1 MKLVSIIFYSEPH
14 PIFYKYSERR
24 EQRQIE
30 NIVFKFGYA
39 KAHPIFYKYTNFRS
53 KANIERETE
62 QKTDESHMPSSV
74 RIIICIPLAATH
86 IFHNV

>member
-53 KANIERETE
+53 KANIGRDTE
-62 QKTDESHMPSSV
+62 QKNGRKPCALVRSYISFASH
-74 RIIICIPLAATH
+74 
-86 IFHNV
+86 